1 VKYRNQVRTLAAGV
15 LAGVAAIASY
25 SHMRDL
31 AAEHGQPEYLAKL
44 LPISV
49 DSLLV
54 VASIVMTEDR
64 EAGRPA
70 RPWARASF
78 VIGVVTGGEHR
89 SGTGGC
95 DLPADLGVACR
106 CSAPGGGDAHRKIDI
121 KIVSDQLG
129 HSTTRITQDLYTHV
143 RRTVHGQAAEAIVSL
158 LPERQQA
165 SEETGS

>member
-1 VKYRNQVRTLAAGV
+1 MKYRNQVLT
-15 LAGVAAIASY
+15 
-25 SHMRDL
+25 L
-31 AAEHGQPEYLAKL
+31 AAEHGQPEDLAKL

-49 DSLLV
+49 DGLLV

-78 VIGVVTGGEHR
+78 VIGVVASVAANIAAAPEDAISR
-89 SGTGGC
+89 LISAW
-95 DLPADLGVACR
+95 PAVALLL
-106 CSAPGGGDAHRKIDI
+106 
-121 KIVSDQLG
+121 VVE
-129 HSTTRITQDLYTHV
+129 HV